1 MFLFHDRSTKFV
13 AGTTTLLTQFV
24 AAKNIA
30 FIYKEAIKMTA
41 GPILAQPGRLQA

>member
-1 MFLFHDRSTKFV
+1 MS
-13 AGTTTLLTQFV
+13 LLKQFV

-30 FIYKEAIKMTA
+30 LIYKEVIKMPA